1 MAHCPQRDELQKIAL
16 EVLQSL
22 IDITKAQQE
31 AVRRADIPLVESLDP
46 KLETTFGKKERA
58 FGALR
63 EHIEEHGCS

>member
-63 EHIEEHGCS
+63 GHIEEHGCS